1 MPEFSPNERAYPTIV
16 DGQRAPE
23 TTNAVRLIADVRDDI
38 LMYMPNKNPLVT
50 LTGKLRKPRTVTQAK
65 YDVLTKDQYPR
76 KVTLSA
82 AALIGATTLVVAAGE
97 GTRVISPYGVYKN
110 LNTGEQVLVS
120 SVSTDTLTVVRAIGG
135 GGSAMSAGDSL
146 VFMRA
151 VFPDGAGKGDLKS
164 VKEADDYNYTEII
177 KTAYGFTGRQE
188 NTSFYGGR
196 DPMTERKW
204 QGIEHAKSIEYMMLF
219 GRRHLISGSSP
230 QHTFSGGVD
239 FFINTNR
246 WDVSDIE
253 VNERAFVEWLEEA
266 MRWGD
271 GGYQSGSATK
281 YLFHS
286 ARWGTQLEFF
296 AKDKI
301 QYRALE
307 PVAGLKLNRYVTT
320 HGNIILVP
328 TPILDEHHGD
338 MAFLLDLN
346 HVRPVTHQGRDTK
359 LVKDIQAND
368 IDGTEEQ
375 YVSDKGCEV
384 TLEASHSVAFGMQ

>member
-1 MPEFSPNERAYPTIV
+1 MPEFSPNERAYPSIV
-16 DGQRAPE
+16 TGERSPE

-38 LMYMPNKNPLVT
+38 LLYMPNKNPLVT
-50 LTGKLRKPRTVTQAK
+50 LTGKLRKQRTSTQARF
-65 YDVLTKDQYPR
+65 DVLTKDQYPR
-76 KVTLSA
+76 KVTLA
-82 AALIGATTLVVAAGE
+82 ADALIGATSLTVQAGE
-97 GTRVISPYGVYKN
+97 GTRVVSLYGVYKN
-110 LNTGEQVLVS
+110 LSTGEQVLVS
-120 SVSTDTLTVVRAIGG
+120 SVSTDTLTVVRGIGG
-135 GGSAMSAGDSL
+135 GAAAMTAGDSL
-146 VFMRA
+146 VFLRA
-151 VFPDGAGKGDLKS
+151 VFPDGAGKGVLKS
-164 VKEADDYNYTEII
+164 VAEQSDYNYTEII
-177 KTAYGFTGRQE
+177 KTTYGFTGRQA

-239 FFINTNR
+239 FFINTNT
-246 WDVSDIE
+246 WDVSDVE
-253 VNERAFVEWLEEA
+253 VNERAFVEFLEEG

-320 HGNIILVP
+320 HGNVILVP
-328 TPILDEHHGD
+328 TPILDEYHQD
-338 MAFLLDLN
+338 RAYLLDLN
-346 HVRPVTHQGRDTK
+346 HIRPVTHQGRDTK

-368 IDGTEEQ
+368 IDGSEEM
-375 YVSDKGCEV
+375 YISDKGAEV
-384 TLEASHSVAFGMQ
+384 VLEASHARITGLS